1 MSHTYIFLGKV
12 TNHIDALNDIG
23 RYILH
28 ALSNIF
34 WAYATAG
41 KSHSQLFEQLAD
53 HIIAHGNLS
62 EFKPQTISNIIW
74 AYTSAEESHPQ
85 LFTKLADHTTWVD
98 SSYRRYLTYFG
109 LMA

>member
-1 MSHTYIFLGKV
+1 MQLQLSHTYIFLGKV

-62 EFKPQTISNIIW
+62 EFKPQTMSGLTHLQRSHTHNFSQNWLIILL
-74 AYTSAEESHPQ
+74 HM
-85 LFTKLADHTTWVD
+85 TT
-98 SSYRRYLTYFG
+98 
-109 LMA
+109 